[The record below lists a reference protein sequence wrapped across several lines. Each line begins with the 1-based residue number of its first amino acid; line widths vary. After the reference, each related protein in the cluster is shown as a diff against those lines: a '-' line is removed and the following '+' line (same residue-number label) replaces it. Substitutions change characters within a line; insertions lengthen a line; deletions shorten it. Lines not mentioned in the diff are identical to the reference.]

1 MQRIFY
7 VKNHKDYYKCFC
19 SVFACQLSEYIARVC
34 LVKAQ
39 MLRFWI
45 KKYRKILEIYVEFPI
60 YNIYIDRCLKF
71 MYSTIGCISFST
83 LLFFALII
91 LVCFFDFFFFISKF
105 LDHRTKK
112 NAMCW
117 YIYFCQFLCLLTFFV
132 GDKISTDNLSLFYKI
147 LC

>member
-91 LVCFFDFFFFISKF
+91 LVCFFDFFFF
-105 LDHRTKK
+105 
-112 NAMCW
+112 
-117 YIYFCQFLCLLTFFV
+117 YF
-132 GDKISTDNLSLFYKI
+132 KISRSQNKKKCNVLIYLFLPIFVFVNFFCRWQNLNRQFVAFL
-147 LC
+147 